1 MCSNKSR
8 YRDFKMKNKLSK
20 LCVALFASALI
31 ATPAL
36 AEDKTVSTEGSTSVE
51 YAIGILGEA
60 FMEANDGVNFTYNP
74 TGSGAGI
81 AAVSEGRCD
90 IGLSS
95 RGLKEDELKTLVET
109 EFALD
114 GIVVVVNPNNPIT
127 NLSIEQINQIYTGK
141 ITNWK
146 DLGGADKPI
155 VLIGREAGSGTRDGF
170 ESVVNAKDSCKYRQE
185 LTSTGDVIT
194 TVSKNENAVGY
205 ASLAAVSEKIKAL
218 TVDGIA
224 ASEKT
229 IQDGSYKLQRPFV
242 FVTVKGK
249 ELNPTAKQF
258 YDFALSKDA
267 HDLIKMAGVVPV
279 DQK

>member
-1 MCSNKSR
+1 
-8 YRDFKMKNKLSK
+8 MKNKLSN
-20 LCVALFASALI
+20 LWVAVLASALL

-51 YAIGILGEA
+51 YVIGTLGEA

-81 AAVSEGRCD
+81 AAVAAGRCD

-95 RGLKEDELKTLVET
+95 RSLKADELKTLDQT
-109 EFALD
+109 NFALD
-114 GIVVVVNPNNPIT
+114 GIVVVVNPSNPI
-127 NLSIEQINQIYTGK
+127 NDLSIEQINQIYTGQ

-146 DLGGADKPI
+146 EIGGDDKPI

-170 ESVVNAKDSCKYRQE
+170 ETVVNAKDTCKYRQE
-185 LTSTGDVIT
+185 LTSTGDVLT
-194 TVSKNENAVGY
+194 TVSKNVNAVGY
-205 ASLAAVSEKIKAL
+205 ASLAAISSKVKAI
-218 TVDGIA
+218 TVNGVV
-224 ASEKT
+224 ASEDNIKN
-229 IQDGSYKLQRPFV
+229 GSYKLQRPFV
-242 FVTVKGK
+242 FVTVKGQ

-267 HDLIKMAGVVPV
+267 HEFIKMAGVVPV
-279 DQK
+279 GD

>member
-1 MCSNKSR
+1 
-8 YRDFKMKNKLSK
+8 MKNKLSN
-20 LCVALFASALI
+20 LWVALLASTII

-36 AEDKTVSTEGSTSVE
+36 AEDNTVSTEGSTSVE
-51 YAIGILGEA
+51 YVIGTLGEA
-60 FMEANDGVNFTYNP
+60 FMEANDDVNFTYNP

-95 RGLKEDELKTLVET
+95 RGLKADELKTLDQT
-109 EFALD
+109 NFALD
-114 GIVVVVNPNNPIT
+114 GIVVVINPSNPLT
-127 NLSIEQINQIYTGK
+127 NLTIDQINQIYTGK

-146 DLGGADKPI
+146 EVGGADKPI

-170 ESVVNAKDSCKYRQE
+170 ESVVNAKDACKYRQE

-194 TVSKNENAVGY
+194 TVSKNENAIGY
-205 ASLAAVSEKIKAL
+205 ASLAAVSDKIKAV
-218 TVDGIA
+218 TVNGVQ
-224 ASEKT
+224 ASEAT
-229 IQDGSYKLQRPFV
+229 IQDGTYKLQRPFV

-249 ELNPTAKQF
+249 DLNPTAKKF

-267 HDLIKMAGVVPV
+267 HELIKMAGVVPV
-279 DQK
+279 GE